1 MVGETGVEPVL
12 AKQLVTLARALRKT
26 ADHDLEEAPGTR
38 LIVDV
43 ARLIVQGCDVQLAC
57 RVGMIE
63 CVTDD
68 PEMVR
73 SLMQVVQAILGD

>member
-1 MVGETGVEPVL
+1 M
-12 AKQLVTLARALRKT
+12 TLARALRQT

-38 LIVDV
+38 LLVDV
-43 ARLIVQGCDVQLAC
+43 ARLIMQGCEPHLAC
-57 RVGMIE
+57 RVAMIE